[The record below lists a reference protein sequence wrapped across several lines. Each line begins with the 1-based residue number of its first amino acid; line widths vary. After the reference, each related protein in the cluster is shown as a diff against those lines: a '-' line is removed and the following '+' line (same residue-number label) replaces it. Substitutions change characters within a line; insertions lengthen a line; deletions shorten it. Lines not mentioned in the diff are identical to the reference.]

1 MQRLQR
7 LASIEANPKRAPR
20 AYSRPRGRVA
30 RVLEPK
36 LPTGRVVERTTNIIE
51 MQLCELAVLDGL
63 PLRPLDL
70 CRLGSTCST
79 LRDLLSHGGSCA
91 LWRQAALRTW
101 GEAGAQCSSW
111 SNARAHTSSRLDFDS
126 VTAFGSRVGP
136 TDEHASL
143 ELGSVLPYRVAAAV
157 ASLPISSAIRRVVEW
172 TVRIDALPKL
182 EGVVL
187 WMCAA
192 TPQSASEPGTAR

>member
-1 MQRLQR
+1 MAARRPLRPTFRWTTLRGPPCQWTSLRDRFSRRRLS
-7 LASIEANPKRAPR
+7 L
-20 AYSRPRGRVA
+20 
-30 RVLEPK
+30 
-36 LPTGRVVERTTNIIE
+36 
-51 MQLCELAVLDGL
+51 QLCELSVLDGL

-70 CRLGSTCST
+70 GRLGSTCSA

-111 SNARAHTSSRLDFDS
+111 SSARADTSSRLDFDS

-136 TDEHASL
+136 TDELASL

-157 ASLPISSAIRRVVEW
+157 ASLPISSARRRV
-172 TVRIDALPKL
+172 
-182 EGVVL
+182 
-187 WMCAA
+187 
-192 TPQSASEPGTAR
+192 ASQQAVAWPMSPR

>member
-1 MQRLQR
+1 
-7 LASIEANPKRAPR
+7 
-20 AYSRPRGRVA
+20 
-30 RVLEPK
+30 
-36 LPTGRVVERTTNIIE
+36 
-51 MQLCELAVLDGL
+51 MQLCELSVLDGL

-70 CRLGSTCST
+70 GRLRSTCSA

-101 GEAGAQCSSW
+101 GEAGEQCSSW
-111 SNARAHTSSRLDFDS
+111 SSARAYTASRLDFDS

-136 TDEHASL
+136 TDELAIL

-157 ASLPISSAIRRVVEW
+157 ASLPVSSARRRVVEW
-172 TVRIDALPKL
+172 TVRVDALPKL

-187 WMCAA
+187 WIGVLHD
-192 TPQSASEPGTAR
+192 SRGSEVGDGAGSRSPRPRRLRHCRCSVAPHDIRLGLGLGSGIGLGFANG

>member
-1 MQRLQR
+1 
-7 LASIEANPKRAPR
+7 
-20 AYSRPRGRVA
+20 
-30 RVLEPK
+30 
-36 LPTGRVVERTTNIIE
+36 
-51 MQLCELAVLDGL
+51 MQLCELSVLDGL

-70 CRLGSTCST
+70 GRLGSTCSA

-101 GEAGAQCSSW
+101 GEAGEQCSSW
-111 SNARAHTSSRLDFDS
+111 SSARAYTASRLDFDS

-136 TDEHASL
+136 TDELAIL

-157 ASLPISSAIRRVVEW
+157 ASLPISSARRRVVEW
-172 TVRIDALPKL
+172 TVRVDALPKL

-187 WMCAA
+187 WIGVLHD
-192 TPQSASEPGTAR
+192 SRGSEVGDGDGSRSPRPRRLRNCRCSVAPPHDVRLGLGLGSGIGLGFAKG